1 MPLDLV
7 TGTTYLIAE
16 DAISARERI
25 GKYLSGD
32 SSIRTYEDPS
42 EAKEQAAYGNQ
53 HSTAGQSPV
62 RVYAIRLDIRPA

>member
-1 MPLDLV
+1 MRLDLA
-7 TGTTYLIAE
+7 TGTIYLIAE

-32 SSIRTYEDPS
+32 SSIRTYEDQS
-42 EAKEQAAYGNQ
+42 KAEAQAVYGNQ
-53 HSTAGQSPV
+53 RSAAGQPPV